1 MSLSFDNDIPVKKG
15 LTYLFVLM
23 WELFQDTKN
32 AEYDGFANRK
42 IDSRLDLK
50 KTMVWMMIWT
60 ILSTQWDMRM
70 RKGSTEQDQ
79 QFESNA
85 CSVIV
90 LLASHQSQCY
100 KSWSPSARPHSP
112 GTSSTPSPGQPTYHS
127 SSQHI
132 ATGCSSTTW
141 CVSLRLAQKAG
152 KRVQQTRRG
161 LETAVRLPG
170 LHYGQHV
177 YVQLEGGRHPHLP
190 AAALQRHLHTDS
202 ELD

>member
-1 MSLSFDNDIPVKKG
+1 MSLSFDNDIPVKRG

-112 GTSSTPSPGQPTYHS
+112 GTSSTPSPGQPAYHPS
-127 SSQHI
+127 GQH
-132 ATGCSSTTW
+132 TPSTW
-141 CVSLRLAQKAG
+141 CVPLRLAQKTG
-152 KRVQQTRRG
+152 EWVLQTSRG
-161 LETAVRLPG
+161 LGTAVRLPG
-170 LHYGQHV
+170 HHYGQRG
-177 YVQLEGGRHPHLP
+177 YVQLGGGGHPHLP
-190 AAALQRHLHTDS
+190 TVVLQRHIQADS
-202 ELD
+202 ELYPY